1 MNSDLQAVQ
10 DLEALGRV
18 FGWLLDELDVPPYI
32 KDVFVELAKTMEPEH
47 LAEMVDL
54 IHRAVLEQKA
64 AESTPEYQAQAAE
77 IDASTTVELNT
88 MLADL
93 KQTTT

>member
-1 MNSDLQAVQ
+1 MNSDPQAVQ

-54 IHRAVLEQKA
+54 VYRAVLEQKA
-64 AESTPEYQAQAAE
+64 AESIPEYQAEAAD
-77 IDASTTVELNT
+77 IDAMTTAELNAL
-88 MLADL
+88 LADL
-93 KQTTT
+93 KQPTT